1 MVVIERKVKPKLNG
15 IRKTFRNAKVGKSNQ
30 KKCQDTLSHKRKGR
44 PKKKTGM
51 EEVERPN
58 KRKEIKGILPHPL

>member
-30 KKCQDTLSHKRKGR
+30 KK
-44 PKKKTGM
+44 KKKMPRHKFTQK
-51 EEVERPN
+51 ERETQ
-58 KRKEIKGILPHPL
+58 KKQEWKK

>member
-30 KKCQDTLSHKRKGR
+30 KK
-44 PKKKTGM
+44 KKKKKMPRHTFTQK
-51 EEVERPN
+51 ERETQ
-58 KRKEIKGILPHPL
+58 KKQEWKK